1 MIRLFIL
8 IVIILFF
15 IWLISSLFFSSKK
28 DLNKKINI
36 LKPSYFLIVLILAL
50 FVFWLL
56 PRLGINPLFLI
67 QKLIPMLS
75 YIKNIIPF

>member
-15 IWLISSLFFSSKK
+15 IWLVSSLFFGSKK
-28 DLNKKINI
+28 DLNKKINV
-36 LKPSYFLIVLILAL
+36 LKPSYFLIALIIAL

-56 PRLGINPLFLI
+56 PRLGVNPLFLI

>member
-15 IWLISSLFFSSKK
+15 IWLVSSLFFGSKK
-28 DLNKKINI
+28 DLNKKINA
-36 LKPSYFLIVLILAL
+36 LKPSYFLVVLILAL

-56 PRLGINPLFLI
+56 PRLGVNPLFLI
-67 QKLIPMLS
+67 QKLIPMIS

>member
-15 IWLISSLFFSSKK
+15 IWLISSLFFGSKK
-28 DLNKKINI
+28 DLNKKINV

>member
-15 IWLISSLFFSSKK
+15 IWLISSLFFGSKK

>member
-8 IVIILFF
+8 IAIILFF
-15 IWLISSLFFSSKK
+15 LWLISSLFFGNKK
-28 DLNKKINI
+28 DLNKKINV
-36 LKPSYFLIVLILAL
+36 LKPSYFLIILILAL

-56 PRLGINPLFLI
+56 PRLGVNPLFLI

>member
-1 MIRLFIL
+1 MLRLFIL

-15 IWLISSLFFSSKK
+15 IWLVSSLFFGSKK
-28 DLNKKINI
+28 DLNKKINV
-36 LKPSYFLIVLILAL
+36 LKPSYFLIVLISAL
-50 FVFWLL
+50 FIFWLL
-56 PRLGINPLFLI
+56 PRLGVNPLFLI

>member
-15 IWLISSLFFSSKK
+15 IWLVSSLFFGSKNE
-28 DLNKKINI
+28 LNKKINI
-36 LKPSYFLIVLILAL
+36 LKPSYFLIVLILVL
-50 FVFWLL
+50 FIFWLL
-56 PRLGINPLFLI
+56 PRLGVNPLFLI

-75 YIKNIIPF
+75 YIKSIIPF

>member
-8 IVIILFF
+8 IAIILFF
-15 IWLISSLFFSSKK
+15 LWLISSLFFGNKK
-28 DLNKKINI
+28 DLNKKINV

-56 PRLGINPLFLI
+56 PRLGVNPLFLI

>member
-15 IWLISSLFFSSKK
+15 IWLVSSLFFGSKK
-28 DLNKKINI
+28 DLNKKINV

-56 PRLGINPLFLI
+56 PRLGVNPLFLI

>member
-8 IVIILFF
+8 VAIILFF
-15 IWLISSLFFSSKK
+15 LWLISSLFFGNKK
-28 DLNKKINI
+28 DLNKKINV
-36 LKPSYFLIVLILAL
+36 LKPSYLLILLILAL

-56 PRLGINPLFLI
+56 PRLGVNPLFLI